1 MSSKGKRTVSR
12 SEYHEYIVSD
22 AWKATRKRYW
32 SSKMSK
38 KCYVCGEKSGSLEL
52 HHRTYKNLGN
62 ERLMD
67 LVPVHRECHELIHK
81 LYNERTNKKD
91 GLWQM
96 TTKAR
101 RLLSKSK
108 K

>member
-1 MSSKGKRTVSR
+1 MP
-12 SEYHEYIVSD
+12 
-22 AWKATRKRYW
+22 
-32 SSKMSK
+32 K
-38 KCYVCGEKSGSLEL
+38 KCYVCGKKSGSLEL

-81 LYNERTNKKD
+81 LYRERADKRD

-96 TTKAR
+96 TKKAR
-101 RLLSKSK
+101 AMTAKARK
-108 K
+108 